1 MVLSSRSLQITNSSD
16 SPPSK
21 VQFSISL
28 NRGVAPLFA
37 AVPVQVDP
45 HLGKRQCSR
54 CSQPFPCWPY
64 PRWRHERNGRFC
76 IQCCKRSCASCIS
89 TKASGDCLSKWP
101 NLTASVPGHYH
112 QWLELIVRT
121 IYKAVKDEL
130 WLIGQIV
137 MRRNHIVMPENLW
150 KQTIVLAHEG
160 LQGMVR
166 TKARLQEK
174 VWWPQTDKQVEELI
188 RACYSCQLVGRKQ
201 MLNMWLSLWNYL
213 QNTWITRN
221 CS

>member
-37 AVPVQVDP
+37 AVPVHVDP

-54 CSQPFPCWPY
+54 CSQPFPCWLY

-112 QWLELIVRT
+112 QWLELIVR
-121 IYKAVKDEL
+121 
-130 WLIGQIV
+130 
-137 MRRNHIVMPENLW
+137 
-150 KQTIVLAHEG
+150 
-160 LQGMVR
+160 
-166 TKARLQEK
+166 
-174 VWWPQTDKQVEELI
+174 
-188 RACYSCQLVGRKQ
+188 
-201 MLNMWLSLWNYL
+201 NYL
-213 QNTWITRN
+213 QSSKRWAVADRTNRDEEKSYCDAWEPLEANHCAGSWRSPGDGQNQGQIARESVVASN
-221 CS
+221 G